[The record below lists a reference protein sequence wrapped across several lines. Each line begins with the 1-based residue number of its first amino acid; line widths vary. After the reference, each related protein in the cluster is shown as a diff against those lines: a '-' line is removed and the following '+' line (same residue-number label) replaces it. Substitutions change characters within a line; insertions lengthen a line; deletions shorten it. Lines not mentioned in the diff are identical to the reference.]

1 MVCRR
6 RQAFPCNQFGNQE
19 PGTVAEIKSFA
30 RERGARFLIM
40 DKIDVNGKYACARA
54 SSAADSNTST
64 STARS
69 LRVLSGGKAHDVYR
83 FLKAKTGTSNI
94 GWNFGTYFL
103 VDAAGNAEAYHGV
116 SPMQLDGIIKQKLAI
131 AHEL

>member
-1 MVCRR
+1 MGLGIM
-6 RQAFPCNQFGNQE
+6 AFPCNQFGNQE

-40 DKIDVNGKYACARA
+40 DKIDVN
-54 SSAADSNTST
+54 
-64 STARS
+64 
-69 LRVLSGGKAHDVYR
+69 GGKAHDVYR

-116 SPMQLDGIIKQKLAI
+116 SPMQLDGIIKQKLTI